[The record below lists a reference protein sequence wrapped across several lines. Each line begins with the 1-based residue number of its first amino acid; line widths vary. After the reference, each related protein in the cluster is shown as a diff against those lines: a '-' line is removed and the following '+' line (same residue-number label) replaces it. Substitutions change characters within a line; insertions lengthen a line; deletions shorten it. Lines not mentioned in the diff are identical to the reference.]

1 MFTQRIFFLLMGIIL
16 LTGCHKSGGTCTACA
31 GLCTH
36 SQGNIAGNWKLEASI
51 GFSAPGNSNTGWV
64 NANPAKPVTI
74 AFANDSLFSF
84 NENYSWNM
92 YGLDRYKMIDSS
104 DYRIYSTNPSFG
116 LPVTVKILNSKEIQ
130 IHYMGVDRSTDEKY
144 FCY

>member
-1 MFTQRIFFLLMGIIL
+1 MFSQRIFFLLMRIAL
-16 LTGCHKSGGTCTACA
+16 VTGCHKSGGDCPASA
-31 GLCTH
+31 SLCTH
-36 SQGNIAGNWKLEASI
+36 SKRDIAGNWRLEATF

-64 NANPAKPVTI
+64 NADPATPVTI
-74 AFANDSLFSF
+74 TFTANSLFSF

-104 DYRIYSTNPSFG
+104 DYRIYSTNLSFG
-116 LPVTVKILNSKEIQ
+116 LPVFVKVLNSKEIQ

-144 FCY
+144 VCY